1 MPVFVPMQPQN
12 DDAICNAVLRL
23 TVAPARRI
31 VPDTAADLIGLSAGA
46 QFVLGMR
53 LHSLIY
59 AASAGT
65 PILGISYDPKIDAF
79 CRVTHQTTCVSADNM
94 DQTILRTYAAQLC
107 SSNEVIRRTMRE
119 VSREMREKCRRD
131 VETVVRL
138 LGEERKEDI

>member
-1 MPVFVPMQPQN
+1 M
-12 DDAICNAVLRL
+12 
-23 TVAPARRI
+23 
-31 VPDTAADLIGLSAGA
+31 
-46 QFVLGMR
+46 
-53 LHSLIY
+53 
-59 AASAGT
+59 
-65 PILGISYDPKIDAF
+65 
-79 CRVTHQTTCVSADNM
+79 THQTTCVSADNM